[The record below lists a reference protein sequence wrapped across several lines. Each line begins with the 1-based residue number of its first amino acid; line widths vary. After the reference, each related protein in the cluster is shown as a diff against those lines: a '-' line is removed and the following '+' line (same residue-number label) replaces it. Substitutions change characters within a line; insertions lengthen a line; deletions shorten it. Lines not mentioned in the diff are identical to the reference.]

1 MSVKTQ
7 HADYARMLP
16 LWTRCEDVSCGQDA
30 VHAAKELYLPKLK
43 DQSNDDYAS
52 YVKRATFY
60 NATWRTIAGMLGML
74 FRKPLIIDVPA
85 AIEQFLEDISM
96 DGSPL
101 QVFAQEVAEECLEK
115 GRCGLLV
122 DFPQANI
129 QGATVADAQKLGLRP
144 SIQLYEAQTIINWRT
159 SRINNQS
166 VISMVVLTEDSI
178 TLKDEFTEVK
188 TTHYRVL
195 DLLDGKYRVRIFEV
209 SDAGLDVLL
218 DDKFPLMN
226 NKPMDFIPFVFMSTD
241 DLTPDVDDPP
251 LIDLVN
257 MNLAHYRTTADYE
270 HGCHFTG
277 LPTAVVSGYSA
288 DKGEKLYIGSQSA
301 WVFPDPSAK
310 ATYLEFT
317 GQGLTSLENN
327 LTRKEAQMAILG
339 ARMLEVQKRGVE
351 TADTASIHRKGE
363 ESILSSIAQVIS
375 MGMTRALGWFAQW
388 AGADANVKFEI
399 NRDFY
404 PVEMTPQELTALIA
418 AWQSGGISKQVLFD
432 NLKQGEVIDSE
443 VTFEEE
449 EARITNNQPMMTAPI
464 GG

>member
-1 MSVKTQ
+1 
-7 HADYARMLP
+7 MLP
-16 LWTRCEDVSCGQDA
+16 IWTRCEDVSCGQDA
-30 VHAAKELYLPKLK
+30 VHAAKELYLPRLK

-85 AIEQFLEDISM
+85 AIEPLLEDISM

-101 QVFAQEVAEECLEK
+101 QVFAQEVAEECFEK

-122 DFPQANI
+122 DFPQADI
-129 QGATVADAQKLGLRP
+129 QSATVADAQRLGLRP
-144 SIQLYEAQTIINWRT
+144 SIQIYEAQTIINWRT
-159 SRINNQS
+159 DRINNKS
-166 VISMVVLTEDSI
+166 VISLVVLSEDSI
-178 TLKDEFTEVK
+178 TLKDEFTEIK

-195 DLLDGKYRVRIFEV
+195 DLFDKKYRVRVFEV
-209 SDAGLDVLL
+209 SDSGIDVLL
-218 DDKFPLMN
+218 DEKFPLMN

-257 MNLAHYRTTADYE
+257 MNLSHYRTTADYE

-277 LPTAVVSGYSA
+277 LPTAVVSGYVA

-310 ATYLEFT
+310 ASYLEFT
-317 GQGLTSLENN
+317 GQGLTALENN
-327 LTRKEAQMAILG
+327 LVRKEMQMAILG
-339 ARMLEVQKRGVE
+339 ARMLEVQKRGIE
-351 TADTASIHRKGE
+351 SADTASIHRKGE
-363 ESILSSIAQVIS
+363 ESILASIAQVIS
-375 MGMTRALGWFAQW
+375 MGMTRAISWFAQW
-388 AGADANVKFEI
+388 AGADHNVKFEI

-418 AWQSGGISKQVLFD
+418 AWQTGGISKQVLFD
-432 NLKQGEVIDSE
+432 NLKQGEIIASE

-449 EARITNNQPMMTAPI
+449 EARISNSQPTITAPA